1 MLSEV
6 WPVAC
11 DRPYEAEASL
21 QFSGGLVTN
30 EILGKNV
37 GSYLGSFDAGL
48 RFASETQSYAQ
59 DDRGSRLCQAVAC
72 S

>member
-37 GSYLGSFDAGL
+37 GSY
-48 RFASETQSYAQ
+48 
-59 DDRGSRLCQAVAC
+59 
-72 S
+72 